1 MTTGSHAGYLQPETL
16 DPVFMA
22 HEDTIEDFAYVT
34 FDLKDFSGN
43 VFYTKASDKS
53 RLVNQMA

>member
-1 MTTGSHAGYLQPETL
+1 MTTGSRAGYLSPETL

-34 FDLKDFSGN
+34 FDLKDFSGD

-53 RLVNQMA
+53 RLVN